1 MKLLDLETGKYL
13 ELGKDWLYGG
23 NAIHIICQDYVE
35 DMKYFDDE
43 VIINDYIHGNAGCD
57 GDLIQANIYLEEKT
71 EPQEPLK
78 TPCEV
83 NGAVMYGSRYILFEP
98 GECDDYNSIFE
109 EYSKSLRGEENELNK
124 LMELFK

>member
-1 MKLLDLETGKYL
+1 MPNMKLLDSQTGKYL

-23 NAIHIICQDYVE
+23 ECVHLFTEEVEKFIEQKPINDAIHNGFYADC
-35 DMKYFDDE
+35 M
-43 VIINDYIHGNAGCD
+43 YIKACF
-57 GDLIQANIYLEEKT
+57 QT
-71 EPQEPLK
+71 EPQGILK

-124 LMELFK
+124 LMELIK

>member
-1 MKLLDLETGKYL
+1 MPNMKLLDSQTGKYL

-23 NAIHIICQDYVE
+23 KDIIVNKCSIGYKIYEAIQHKDSEKFFMYDE
-35 DMKYFDDE
+35 DCPFTNE
-43 VIINDYIHGNAGCD
+43 
-57 GDLIQANIYLEEKT
+57 L
-71 EPQEPLK
+71 QEPLK
-78 TPCEV
+78 TSCEE
-83 NGAVMYGSRYILFEP
+83 NGAVMYGNRYILFEP

>member
-1 MKLLDLETGKYL
+1 MKLLDLQTGKYL

-23 NAIHIICQDYVE
+23 EDIIVNKCSIGYKIYEAIQHKDSEKFFMYDE
-35 DMKYFDDE
+35 DCLFTDE
-43 VIINDYIHGNAGCD
+43 
-57 GDLIQANIYLEEKT
+57 L
-71 EPQEPLK
+71 QEPLK
-78 TPCEV
+78 TLCEE

-109 EYSKSLRGEENELNK
+109 EYSKSLRGEENQFEE